1 MSLWSAT
8 IFEILIN
15 YLEDDDYLFFNH
27 AQLKI
32 SKSFEK
38 ILEMISFD
46 NLWVLL
52 SLVVFNKFELIIM

>member
-32 SKSFEK
+32 S
-38 ILEMISFD
+38 
-46 NLWVLL
+46 
-52 SLVVFNKFELIIM
+52 